1 MAVFAYLQYGL
12 AIVTG
17 IFLIP
22 LTLHAIGARNWGLWL
37 AGSEVLTYAGMV
49 ELGVLGVLPWMLADA
64 DGRRDRAELSML
76 VSQGVWF
83 ASCVGLLFAVV
94 SVGAWHVLSPKLFLT
109 EADRDI
115 VARPLAWLVAATA
128 ITYPLGVYRTLIVG
142 MQDAFFSGVLNAVQG
157 VLTAVLTAVLLFK
170 GYGLYALLWGTTAP
184 LILTLVLSAVRAA
197 VIAPDLVLTF
207 ARPRFSYLWTLL
219 SNGFGAWLGTLG
231 WQLLAASNGIV
242 ITYMGHPEWV
252 PIYACTAK
260 VATMCTPLTWVL
272 PDSGHVGLAH
282 LHGERTSPS
291 RVRQVVVMMQRLHLL
306 MAGTLVC
313 GLLAFNPAFVTRW
326 VGAAFFGGLSLNA
339 LLAVGVLVNSFIHGL
354 VSSASIIGNRQKVG
368 ALVIVNGVLQTV
380 LAIVFGHR
388 FGLVGIAWASLAA
401 TATTSLPGG
410 ILLLRPNTGLTAGQL
425 LADVVTPWAVRA
437 LPLVAMAG
445 VLGAFYETLGVW
457 RSAVAAAV
465 ICLGYAWQMRP
476 LYAAALPLN
485 DRWTTWLVRLKVLP
499 PPPPLPIA

>member
-1 MAVFAYLQYGL
+1 
-12 AIVTG
+12 
-17 IFLIP
+17 
-22 LTLHAIGARNWGLWL
+22 
-37 AGSEVLTYAGMV
+37 
-49 ELGVLGVLPWMLADA
+49 
-64 DGRRDRAELSML
+64 
-76 VSQGVWF
+76 
-83 ASCVGLLFAVV
+83 
-94 SVGAWHVLSPKLFLT
+94 
-109 EADRDI
+109 
-115 VARPLAWLVAATA
+115 VAATA

-157 VLTAVLTAVLLFK
+157 VLTAILTAVLLLE

-184 LILTLVLSAVRAA
+184 LIVTLVVSAGRAA

-207 ARPRFSYLWTLL
+207 APPRFSYLRTLL

-291 RVRQVVVMMQRLHLL
+291 RVRHVVVMMQRLHLL
-306 MAGTLVC
+306 MAGALVC
-313 GLLAFNPAFVTRW
+313 GLLVFNPAFVTRW
-326 VGAAFFGGLSLNA
+326 VGAALFGGVSLNA
-339 LLAVGVLVNSFIHGL
+339 LLAAGVLVNSFIHGI

-380 LAIVFGHR
+380 LAVVLGHR
-388 FGLVGIAWASLAA
+388 FGLVGIAWASLVA
-401 TATTSLPGG
+401 TAMTSLPGG

-425 LADVVTPWAVRA
+425 LADVVTPWAMRA

-445 VLGAFYETLGVW
+445 LLGAFYEMLGLW
-457 RSAVAAAV
+457 LSAIAAGV

-499 PPPPLPIA
+499 PSPPLPIA